1 MPLKNI
7 EEKLTPVVIV
17 DSKSEEKVVVEK
29 KEPEKQKVAATNTQ
43 TESDQSVL
51 ESLQIESNFD
61 WKQTLKNYEL
71 QEEAAI
77 KGLLQLN

>member
-51 ESLQIESNFD
+51 ESLQI
-61 WKQTLKNYEL
+61 
-71 QEEAAI
+71 
-77 KGLLQLN
+77 